1 VDADLRRG
9 TCAGCDGPL
18 EDFLDLGTS
27 PLADRFPA
35 DPGDPETWYP
45 LQVAVCPACW
55 LVQLR
60 EVVPDED
67 LYGAD
72 YGFSTGTSPSSAA
85 YFKGWAGWA
94 LDRFPGARWLTVEI
108 ACNDGTLLRH
118 FAEVGCPVLGVDPAG
133 PSAQAAVHVPVIT
146 EPFTAKLGA
155 ELAELHGPAGLVIAC
170 NVAAHV
176 ADPHDFLTGIA
187 GLLHPDGRAVAE
199 FQYLGDLIAGG
210 QYDHMYHEHRFF
222 YSLRSFTGLA
232 RRAGL
237 AVTSWER
244 TPAQGGSL
252 RVVLRKDTGGAEP
265 AQAQGENWLRRP
277 GTYTEFAGRV
287 AYSRT
292 RLLELLDAELG
303 AGRTVAGFAA
313 SAKSAT
319 LLNYCGIGPDR
330 VAWIEDTT
338 PAKQGRY
345 TPGSHIPVVAPGARI
360 PPPDV
365 FLLTAWNYLPGV
377 IRREKAFLDGG
388 GRFLVPGALPVII

>member
-1 VDADLRRG
+1 MRRV
-9 TCAGCDGPL
+9 TCAGCGGEL
-18 EDFLDLGTS
+18 EDFLDLGSS

-35 DPGDPETWYP
+35 APDAPEQWYP
-45 LQVAVCPACW
+45 LHVAVCGSCW

-60 EVVPDED
+60 DVVPDED

-72 YGFSTGTSPSSAA
+72 YGFSTGASPSSAA
-85 YFKGWAGWA
+85 YFKGWAEWA
-94 LDRFPGARWLTVEI
+94 LDRFPGARQLTVEI

-118 FAEVGCPVLGVDPAG
+118 FADAGCPVLGIDPAG
-133 PSAQAAVHVPVIT
+133 PVKQAAVHVPVIT
-146 EPFTAKLGA
+146 EPFTRELAA
-155 ELAELHGPAGLVIAC
+155 ELAELHGPAGLIIAC

-176 ADPHDFLTGIA
+176 ADPADFLSGIA
-187 GLLHPDGRAVAE
+187 DLLDPGGRAVTE

-210 QYDHMYHEHRFF
+210 QYDHIYHEHRFF
-222 YSLRSFTGLA
+222 YSLRSFTALA

-252 RVVLRKDTGGAEP
+252 RVVLRKDTGGDTG
-265 AQAQGENWLRRP
+265 QAPGENWLRRP
-277 GTYTEFAGRV
+277 GTYAEFAGRV

-292 RLLELLDAELG
+292 RLLELLDGELA

-330 VAWIEDTT
+330 VGWIEDTT
-338 PAKQGRY
+338 PAKCGRY
-345 TPGSHIPVVAPGARI
+345 TPGSHIPVTAPGAR
-360 PPPDV
+360 PAPDV

-377 IRREKAFLDGG
+377 IRREKKFLDGG
-388 GRFLVPGALPVII
+388 GRFLVPGALPVIV